1 MGWIAFDKNWK
12 QSNWGNLMQT
22 EAEKSNHKALWLLGS
37 MAGGLFAD
45 AESTKQFENSVGL
58 LSNRWLV
65 WR

>member
-1 MGWIAFDKNWK
+1 
-12 QSNWGNLMQT
+12 MQT